1 MCRVICILS
10 VADESSDV
18 CIHAAASGESSAIGY
33 YVVFSLIENWQG
45 GFTFVKTGKS
55 LAPVP
60 CGRGGECHKA
70 VQIETLLPV
79 PPGPVAGGPA
89 CLCSPLFPS
98 FISQKPPIA
107 QSHRQPMEFFVWN
120 RKQHPSFQAD
130 ARSLAGAEP
139 GKQMVPLS
147 TLGKQISPLPLA
159 LP

>member
-10 VADESSDV
+10 VADVSSDV
-18 CIHAAASGESSAIGY
+18 YMHTAASGESSTIGY
-33 YVVFSLIENWQG
+33 YVVFSLIENREG
-45 GFTFVKTGKS
+45 RFMFVKRGKS
-55 LAPVP
+55 WSPVP

-70 VQIETLLPV
+70 VQIEPLLPG
-79 PPGPVAGGPA
+79 PPRPVAGGPA

-98 FISQKPPIA
+98 FVSQKPPIA
-107 QSHRQPMEFFVWN
+107 QSHRQPMEFFVSN
-120 RKQHPSFQAD
+120 RKQRPSSQAD